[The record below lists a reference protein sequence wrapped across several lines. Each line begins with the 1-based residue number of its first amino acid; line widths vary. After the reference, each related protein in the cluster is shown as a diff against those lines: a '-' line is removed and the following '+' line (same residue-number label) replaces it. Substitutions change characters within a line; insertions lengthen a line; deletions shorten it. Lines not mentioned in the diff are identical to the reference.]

1 MENQN
6 IERDIK
12 ATLKK
17 NWRLFKQSRLGITGL
32 VIVIFFG
39 FLAILQP
46 ILFLTN
52 VWDEATYHPVVGY
65 DAEQVTRTVVECPDE
80 YPTRE
85 YQTKEDCPRVDE
97 VNIRYLKA
105 FNIQVEVGDLYES
118 NVQPAPPSSRH
129 LLGTDSLGRDI
140 FSQIM
145 EGSQVAFLLG
155 LKITRYFPQFT
166 LWGACPGALIYLGKS
181 WCVRLYFFLNLNLAR
196 NRSLAIRVHD
206 KEILIEKVPREGRI
220 PWFDY

>member
-6 IERDIK
+6 VDRDVK
-12 ATLKK
+12 AAIKK
-17 NWRLFKQSRLGITGL
+17 NWRLFKQSKIGITGL
-32 VIVIFFG
+32 IIVIFFG

-46 ILFLTN
+46 LLFLTN
-52 VWDEATYHPVVGY
+52 IWDEATYHPVVGY
-65 DAEQVTRTVVECPDE
+65 DAEKISRTVVECPDQYPTKE
-80 YPTRE
+80 YPTR
-85 YQTKEDCPRVDE
+85 EDCPRVDE

-105 FNIQVEVGDLYES
+105 FGIEAEVGDSYES

-155 LKITRYFPQFT
+155 LS
-166 LWGACPGALIYLGKS
+166 LIH
-181 WCVRLYFFLNLNLAR
+181 
-196 NRSLAIRVHD
+196 I
-206 KEILIEKVPREGRI
+206 
-220 PWFDY
+220 